1 MTGMMG
7 IGAITKKRGGYTNT
21 MIHGFVASFGYL
33 LTLGGLYAIY
43 HNKTIM
49 ERPHFTSRHG
59 QIGIAVML
67 GMIGPLLAGGIFLH
81 PAFGTSRTTIGTV
94 NAKVCHARVWFCV
107 SWICD
112 EFVIRLDSFIHSVCS
127 FCHIQY
133 HLIISYSIIFYHC
146 LSLGI
151 DKTNKVIRRIH
162 KLASRILMAIAWGNS
177 IYGLYG
183 MRKDHPMEV
192 FIYGFPLLILMPMTL
207 I

>member
-94 NAKVCHARVWFCV
+94 NAKVCHARVCV
-107 SWICD
+107 C
-112 EFVIRLDSFIHSVCS
+112 V
-127 FCHIQY
+127 
-133 HLIISYSIIFYHC
+133 
-146 LSLGI
+146 
-151 DKTNKVIRRIH
+151 
-162 KLASRILMAIAWGNS
+162 
-177 IYGLYG
+177 
-183 MRKDHPMEV
+183 
-192 FIYGFPLLILMPMTL
+192 
-207 I
+207 